1 MAEDRNNSQ
10 MLADIY
16 REVGETKVTVEAVS
30 KKLDSHVDSTAMELR
45 RINDL
50 DNEQN
55 RILDKHIEGVN
66 TLKDM
71 HVAHRVEMIAQ
82 LDIMKQNL
90 ELQKTETEA
99 RLKVLEAPRNF
110 IKYAGKV
117 VIWVGSIAGAIAAIV
132 ALLEGK
138 L

>member
-1 MAEDRNNSQ
+1 MAEDRNSQ
-10 MLADIY
+10 MLTDIY

-30 KKLDSHVDSTAMELR
+30 KKLDSHIDSTATELR

-71 HVAHRVEMIAQ
+71 HVAHRIEMIAQ

-90 ELQKTETEA
+90 ELQKAESEA
-99 RLKVLEAPRNF
+99 RIKAIEKPFELV
-110 IKYAGKV
+110 KYAGKV
-117 VIWVGSIAGAIAAIV
+117 LVWVGTAAGAIAAIM
-132 ALLEGK
+132 ALFGG
-138 L
+138 

>member
-1 MAEDRNNSQ
+1 MADDRQ

-16 REVGETKVTVEAVS
+16 REVGETKITVEAVS
-30 KKLDSHVDSTAMELR
+30 KKLDSHVDSTAQELK

-82 LDIMKQNL
+82 IDLMKQNL
-90 ELQKTETEA
+90 ELQKRETEA
-99 RLKVLEAPRNF
+99 RIQAIEKPFEF
-110 IKYAGKV
+110 FKYAGKV
-117 VIWVGSIAGAIAAIV
+117 LIWVGSAAGAIAAIM
-132 ALLEGK
+132 ALFGG
-138 L
+138 

>member
-1 MAEDRNNSQ
+1 MSDKDNSS

-30 KKLDSHVDSTAMELR
+30 KKLDSHVDATAVELR

-71 HVAHRVEMIAQ
+71 HVAHRIEMIAQ
-82 LDIMKQNL
+82 LDIMKQTL
-90 ELQKTETEA
+90 ELQKAESEA
-99 RLKVLEAPRNF
+99 RIEAIEKPF
-110 IKYAGKV
+110 EFVKYAGKV
-117 VIWVGSIAGAIAAIV
+117 LVWVGTAAGAIAAIM
-132 ALLEGK
+132 ALFGG
-138 L
+138 